1 MFGYFRLD
9 DNCPASIRMLYK
21 KYYCFL
27 CRSLA
32 KYYGQVTRF
41 TLSYDVTLL
50 SLFALENSL
59 LENIDKIHCFINTKA
74 LKLALDSEQSLKIAS
89 LSIMLVGVKVEDDVA
104 DERKTK
110 HKITSWIFKNS
121 VDKAKRTYPSAWKI
135 LDDGYR
141 RLRILEK
148 NNASLQE
155 IEQIFADM
163 MVNVMV
169 ELFLIK
175 DNRIKNTVS
184 AISKWLYFIDAL
196 DDLNEDVKK
205 ERFNPFYEYKTIE
218 NLKSSN
224 YTFLMNHIQELFNGV
239 SPCKPDSKI
248 EMVINRIVF
257 NGIPEATVDI
267 LMRE

>member
-1 MFGYFRLD
+1 MFGYFTLD
-9 DNCPASIRMLYK
+9 DNCPANIHKLYK

-50 SLFALENSL
+50 SLFALENTL

-74 LKLALDSEQSLKIAS
+74 LKIALNSEQALKIAS
-89 LSIMLVGVKVEDDVA
+89 LGIMLVGVKIEDDVA
-104 DERKTK
+104 DERKTR
-110 HKITSWIFKNS
+110 HKIISCFFKNS
-121 VDKAKRTYPSAWKI
+121 VEKAKRTYPSAWKI

-141 RLRILEK
+141 RLRVLEE

-175 DNRIKNTVS
+175 DNCIKNTIS

-205 ERFNPFYEYKTIE
+205 ERFNPFYKHGCNFIA
-218 NLKSSN
+218 
-224 YTFLMNHIQELFNGV
+224 
-239 SPCKPDSKI
+239 C
-248 EMVINRIVF
+248 
-257 NGIPEATVDI
+257 
-267 LMRE
+267 